1 MKRKR
6 QSQEERRR
14 TLVDLNLIE
23 ETKRQGARRRGC
35 MSLFGAVLLFGAAAA
50 SIGLGPH

>member
-6 QSQEERRR
+6 QQQEERRR

-23 ETKRQGARRRGC
+23 ETKRQAARRRGC
-35 MSLFGAVLLFGAAAA
+35 TSLFGAVLLFGALAA